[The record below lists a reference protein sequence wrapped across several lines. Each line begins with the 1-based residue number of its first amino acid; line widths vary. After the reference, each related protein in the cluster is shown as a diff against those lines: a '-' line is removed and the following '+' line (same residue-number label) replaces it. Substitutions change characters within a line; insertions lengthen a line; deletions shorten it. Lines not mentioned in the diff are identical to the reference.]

1 MVPYSVVCLF
11 MPARKCLG
19 TKKATFQSIIVI
31 LEVSIST
38 KNYRQKIQN
47 GGDPHSVSMVSQNYF
62 FVTQKTTVF
71 TIFLS

>member
-31 LEVSIST
+31 LEVSISA
-38 KNYRQKIQN
+38 KKYRQKIRN
-47 GGDPHSVSMVSQNYF
+47 GGDPPHPSTDNVSN
-62 FVTQKTTVF
+62 
-71 TIFLS
+71 